1 MGIRLMQ
8 GRDFSALDAASGE
21 RVAIVSRSAARLI
34 TANGDA
40 IGKRVT
46 LESQPRPEDWMTVVG
61 IVDDVKQWGPALSS
75 RPAIYQP
82 YWQVRRSGFLN
93 HMSYVVRTIS
103 NPAPVIPALR
113 ASLSAVDANQPAT
126 SIVPM
131 QSLLARSTAEPAF
144 NARLLVSFA
153 LLAVTLALV
162 GTYGVLAYAVAQRT
176 HEFGVRI
183 AMGARASAILWMVVR
198 RTLT

>member
-1 MGIRLMQ
+1 VDKPAVSHGYFGAMGIRLMQ

-34 TANGDA
+34 AANGEV

-93 HMSYVVRTIS
+93 HMSYVVRTTS

-113 ASLSAVDANQPAT
+113 ASLSAVDANQPRPR
-126 SIVPM
+126 SCRCRIFWRDRPR
-131 QSLLARSTAEPAF
+131 SRRSTP
-144 NARLLVSFA
+144 
-153 LLAVTLALV
+153 
-162 GTYGVLAYAVAQRT
+162 GC
-176 HEFGVRI
+176 
-183 AMGARASAILWMVVR
+183 W
-198 RTLT
+198 